1 MPRSL
6 VMEWRDAV
14 RDSDLPASVR
24 LVAFALSTRMSSSG
38 NAYPSKERIAADCG
52 LSKRTVDVAIDR
64 LEGAGLLSVSRSKGR
79 SSNRYQ
85 AIPTL
90 QELQGSENA
99 NDATGDIQPCNPRQ
113 PTVQP
118 LHPKAVEIER
128 ESVSGKERRRA
139 TRSTKNPTPAE
150 QVAYL
155 GE

>member
-1 MPRSL
+1 MTRSL

-14 RDSDLPASVR
+14 RDSDLPAAVR
-24 LVAFALSTRMSSSG
+24 LVALALSTRMSSSG
-38 NAYPSKERIAADCG
+38 SAYPSKERIATDCG
-52 LSKRTVDVAIDR
+52 LSKRTIDR
-64 LEGAGLLSVSRSKGR
+64 AIETLEAARLLAVSRSTGR

-90 QELQGSENA
+90 QELQGSEDA
-99 NDATGDIQPCNPRQ
+99 NRATDDGRPCNPRP
-113 PTVQP
+113 PTMQQ

-128 ESVSGKERRRA
+128 ESVSGKERRGA
-139 TRSTKNPTPAE
+139 TRSAKHPTPAE